1 MPKYKTL
8 KEIHRFLI
16 KNNLLHRERHYDIE
30 DQKLLNDFIEENNNE
45 FCPVLLRAR
54 NILLKSPIWRILMNF
69 NEFNCNKLIFN
80 KF

>member
-45 FCPVLLRAR
+45 
-54 NILLKSPIWRILMNF
+54 ILPSFVTGAKYTSQKSNLADF
-69 NEFNCNKLIFN
+69 NEF
-80 KF
+80 